1 MSILGVI
8 VRCRPEQAGAVAE
21 RLTGLPG
28 VELARDASP
37 GDGRWVVV
45 IEDVDG
51 HTAAAQLGAIALWPD
66 VLGTS
71 LVYEY
76 SGPDSP
82 APDTVTQGNDWRRGL
97 AAGATRA

>member
-28 VELARDASP
+28 VELARSEAQN
-37 GDGRWVVV
+37 DGRWVVV
-45 IEDVDG
+45 IEDTPG
-51 HTAAAQLGAIALWPD
+51 RSAAAQLAEIALWRE
-66 VLGTS
+66 VLGAS

-97 AAGATRA
+97 AAAATRP